1 MLCLLLVGRKKKR
14 RREMG
19 EGFYSRARQALL
31 DVLQKI
37 IVVVRCN

>member
-19 EGFYSRARQALL
+19 EGLL
-31 DVLQKI
+31 FQGQTSFAGCATEDF
-37 IVVVRCN
+37 CSC